1 MRYVVPAQLTQQPTV
16 ASSQSTWPKKIRTE
30 LFLKKMCS
38 RTTITYSS
46 NLNVMRFFVFF
57 FGFFICKKK
66 TAIRRY
72 LSMSNRNLARCA
84 LIYSSSS
91 SSSFNLPPAGLLFY
105 TFFLNVLFLVFFL
118 STRCSIASLPAVGSP
133 AMVRKRFDY
142 LAAQGFQQTQFL
154 SSEFLAAQTFVPAIL
169 ICLQAFVRAA
179 ILIRRVGQ
187 LLFASTYEGCNQIQ
201 YMTGQSVTRRTFA
214 H

>member
-1 MRYVVPAQLTQQPTV
+1 
-16 ASSQSTWPKKIRTE
+16 
-30 LFLKKMCS
+30 MCS

-57 FGFFICKKK
+57 LDSLYVKKKQQFAGICQWAIETWPDVLWYTPPPPPPPLIYRPPASFFI
-66 TAIRRY
+66 R
-72 LSMSNRNLARCA
+72 
-84 LIYSSSS
+84 
-91 SSSFNLPPAGLLFY
+91 SFR
-105 TFFLNVLFLVFFL
+105 NVLFLVFFL